1 MPFTP
6 AAEILWMLVGGLD
19 HQQVRDS
26 MRLCAEEVMP
36 RFKDQPPVVPAA
48 RRNAGVA

>member
-6 AAEILWMLVGGLD
+6 AAEILWMQVGGLD

-36 RFKDQPPVVPAA
+36 HFKGQPPVVPAA
-48 RRNAGVA
+48 LRNVGVA